1 MDPKRVDPKPA
12 KRDYPIL
19 FTLFGL
25 NRAGQILYG
34 TLFVLAV
41 PALTVWTVFLP
52 RWRFSEPDERLFK
65 AARHGDVAGIERAL
79 GDGADVNAQAPIDR
93 KTALFRAVAF
103 AQTDAVRALLKAGAD
118 PERRGSDDQT
128 ALQLAE
134 TARKA
139 ESNSPRA
146 AAYDQVIGV
155 LRGAQR

>member
-1 MDPKRVDPKPA
+1 MADNNE
-12 KRDYPIL
+12 YPWL
-19 FTLFGL
+19 FTLFGF
-25 NRAGQILYG
+25 NRAGRILY
-34 TLFVLAV
+34 TSIFVLAIPV
-41 PALTVWTVFLP
+41 LTVWTVFLP

-79 GDGADVNAQAPIDR
+79 GDGADVNAQAPVDR

-155 LRGAQR
+155 LRAVQR